1 MPTSTDER
9 RFVSTREAA
18 DALGVSTATV
28 YRMLDAGELDYV
40 KVRSLYRIPKTA
52 LEPTAGTPGGFVAT
66 DGKNTPET
74 AE

>member
-1 MPTSTDER
+1 MPTSTTER
-9 RFVSTREAA
+9 RFMSTREAA

-40 KVRSLYRIPKTA
+40 KVRSLYRIPKEA
-52 LEPTAGTPGGFVAT
+52 LHPTT
-66 DGKNTPET
+66 E